1 MQYLLTSN
9 KFIAGFREGKFLGL
23 KCNECGAYTVP
34 PQKVCSECHS
44 ENMKILELS
53 GNGEVQTFTVI
64 HVPAEGFNPPYI
76 VSLVKL
82 EEGPWV
88 VANIIDFAPEQANME
103 LIGKK
108 GKLGYKE
115 IKPDAFSGGERIAL
129 TFRIKNME

>member
-9 KFIAGFREGKFLGL
+9 KFIEGVRGGKYLGL

-34 PQKVCSECHS
+34 PQKVCSECRS
-44 ENMKILELS
+44 ENMRIVELS

-64 HVPAEGFNPPYI
+64 HVPAEGFIPPYI
-76 VSLVKL
+76 VGLVKL

-88 VANIIDFAPEQANME
+88 VANIIDIDPEQANLE

-108 GKLGYKE
+108 GKLGYRE

-129 TFRIKNME
+129 TLKIN